1 MKIMIVE
8 DNKIT
13 RSLIRS
19 TIEPYGLEIV
29 ESGNGAE
36 AVADFS
42 AEHPDIVLMDIEMP
56 EMNGITATQKIR
68 SSHPAAR
75 IFMVTL
81 YGDQDLRKA
90 AKQASAEKFILK
102 VDLTELPK
110 LLFE

>member
-8 DNKIT
+8 DNKNT

-19 TIEPYGLEIV
+19 IIEPYGLEIV

-68 SSHPAAR
+68 SSHPAGHLILLQEYLWSPCMVIR
-75 IFMVTL
+75 I
-81 YGDQDLRKA
+81 
-90 AKQASAEKFILK
+90 
-102 VDLTELPK
+102 
-110 LLFE
+110 